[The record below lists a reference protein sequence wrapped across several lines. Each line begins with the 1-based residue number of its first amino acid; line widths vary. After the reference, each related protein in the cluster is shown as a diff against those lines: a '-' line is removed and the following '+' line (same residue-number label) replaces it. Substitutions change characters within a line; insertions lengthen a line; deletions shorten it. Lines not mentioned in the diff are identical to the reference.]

1 MILFLE
7 ILSSVINLTYT
18 FIFFWMIHT
27 FLPLR
32 KNWPIRVI
40 AFLASNVLSLSVV
53 YSNDLANL
61 LGALLGFIVYIVIF
75 HCGKWVEKM
84 TAVLVFYP
92 ALIAVNYLMQDIGS
106 SLFFWV
112 TNAPSDPYL
121 GWTKEQQLISTAF
134 YTGSLLL
141 RLLFWFGAWRFLR
154 KYLKQITSN
163 LNTQMWLIVDTL
175 MLASFVAIFTIIY
188 FMPENPVIVYPICG
202 ASIFS
207 SFGCIYLASY
217 ICNAVQ
223 TEYYAQELEAKQA
236 YYNDRMNEEERVRSI
251 YHDMKNHLLVLQAQA
266 ENSQTVQESIKEL
279 QSQIQEYENYH
290 HTGNEFLDIII
301 RDEAQIAQQK
311 EIDFTPIIHFED
323 GGFIDPLDISTIF
336 GNALDNA
343 IEASEKLPNQE
354 RLITIKANRIRDMI
368 VIAIENNA
376 VAESSDA
383 NGTTKKDSFVHGF
396 GIPNIKKVA
405 EKYNGQCITKCE
417 KGIFVLKIIIPIP

>member
-1 MILFLE
+1 MIQFLE
-7 ILSSVINLTYT
+7 ILSSIINLAYT
-18 FIFFWMIHT
+18 FIFFWLIHT

-32 KNWPIRVI
+32 KNWPMRIL
-40 AFLASNVLSLSVV
+40 AFFVCNVLSLIVV

-61 LGALLGFIVYIVIF
+61 LGALLGVIAYIAIF

-84 TAVLVFYP
+84 TAVLIFYP

-106 SLFFWV
+106 TVFFWV
-112 TNAPSDPYL
+112 TEAPPDPNL
-121 GWTKEQQLISTAF
+121 GWTEEQMLISTAF
-134 YTGSLLL
+134 YTVSLLL
-141 RLLFWFGAWRFLR
+141 RFLFWFGAWRFLR

-163 LNTQMWLIVDTL
+163 LTTRMWLIVDTL
-175 MLASFVAIFTIIY
+175 MLASFVAIFIIIY
-188 FMPENPVIVYPICG
+188 FMPENPMIVYPICG

-223 TEYYAQELEAKQA
+223 TEYYAQELETKQA
-236 YYNDRMNEEERVRSI
+236 YYKDRMNEEKRVRSI

-266 ENSQTVQESIKEL
+266 KNSQTVQESIRNL

-290 HTGNEFLDIII
+290 HTGNDFLDIII
-301 RDEAQIAQQK
+301 RDKARIAQQK
-311 EIDFTPIIHFED
+311 EINFTPIIHFED

-354 RLITIKANRIRDMI
+354 RLITVKANRIRDML
-368 VIAIENNA
+368 VIAIENHTMA
-376 VAESSDA
+376 DSSDTK
-383 NGTTKKDSFVHGF
+383 GTTKTDRFVHGF
-396 GIPNIKKVA
+396 GLPNIKKVA

-417 KGIFVLKIIIPIP
+417 KGIFTLKIIIPIA

>member
-301 RDEAQIAQQK
+301 RDKAQIAQQK